1 MVTPTT
7 ITTTI
12 FALMPV
18 PDILVSREVTHQCL
32 WNGLHQ
38 FKKEQI
44 KNFQWE
50 KNLPPPVDRTVSGT
64 TSLPFSPQR
73 PWE

>member
-1 MVTPTT
+1 
-7 ITTTI
+7 
-12 FALMPV
+12 MPV

-50 KNLPPPVDRTVSGT
+50 TKLPPSSGQNSERYHVT
-64 TSLPFSPQR
+64 ALLSSKAG
-73 PWE
+73 E